1 MKWRS
6 QTKRSKSSIISIIGG
21 GAVGIELAA
30 EIKLHYPNKVVNLIH
45 PSWYLPPEPI
55 LDAFKNKTLQSLK
68 QANINVFLNTR
79 IDTSKLH

>member
-45 PSWYLPPEPI
+45 PHGTLPPEPI

-68 QANINVFLNTR
+68 QANINVFLIR
-79 IDTSKLH
+79 E